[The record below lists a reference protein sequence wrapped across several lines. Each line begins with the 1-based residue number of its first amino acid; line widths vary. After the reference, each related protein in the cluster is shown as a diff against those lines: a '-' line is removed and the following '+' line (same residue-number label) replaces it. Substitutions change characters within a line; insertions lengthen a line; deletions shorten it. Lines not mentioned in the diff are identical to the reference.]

1 MDRTLRTYRRVCHL
15 NAPDFSV
22 IDTQCRALTVVYGLD
37 RKAPSRMLF
46 MSRSAPESVSLASHF
61 REKGLVLGPKEGI

>member
-1 MDRTLRTYRRVCHL
+1 MNMDRTLRTYRRVCHL

-37 RKAPSRMLF
+37 RKS
-46 MSRSAPESVSLASHF
+46 SVPHVVHVKVCARKRQLSQPFS
-61 REKGLVLGPKEGI
+61 